1 MGEVPKCRLCIDSN
15 VPPAEADLFA
25 TVPMCGKRP
34 RYPLCLPCY
43 EDIAEGNSRKR
54 WIVGAKTAFPTNNP
68 TDIVGRWANNNG

>member
-1 MGEVPKCRLCIDSN
+1 MAEIPKCRLCMDSN

-43 EDIAEGNSRKR
+43 EDIAEECEDVTLVEDVSES
-54 WIVGAKTAFPTNNP
+54 
-68 TDIVGRWANNNG
+68 GRPS